1 MDPLPPS
8 ERYSPREIRA
18 RRWVER
24 RVEALGE
31 TAMERGLDPLAG
43 SLARALLVEDDLRA
57 RPAIVVLSGGIR
69 STGHLNATSIGRV
82 HYAAE
87 LYRANPEA
95 LFVVSGGP
103 RRPGRPVSAPAMAAL
118 ARTLGVPADAIRE
131 EPLSSRTAENAEE
144 VAAMLG
150 ARGIR
155 SATLVT
161 SALHMRR
168 ARLCFESC
176 DIAIGAAS
184 VPRIEGEPPAR
195 ASLFSQALH
204 EFLGLIYYRV
214 RTWL

>member
-1 MDPLPPS
+1 MDTLPPS
-8 ERYSPREIRA
+8 KRYSPREIRV

-24 RVEALGE
+24 RIEALGE
-31 TAMERGLDPLAG
+31 TALERGFDHFA
-43 SLARALLVEDDLRA
+43 SALARALRVEDDLRA

-82 HYAAE
+82 QYAAE
-87 LYRANPEA
+87 LHRAAPQA

-103 RRPGRPVSAPAMAAL
+103 RRPGRPVSSTAMAEL
-118 ARTLGVPADAIRE
+118 ARSCGVPADAILE

-144 VAAMLG
+144 VADLLA

-176 DIAIGAAS
+176 DIAIGAAA

-195 ASLFSQALH
+195 ASLLSQAIH
-204 EFLGLIYYRV
+204 EGLGLLYYRA